1 MYTVE
6 GSAFGELS
14 LMYGKPRA
22 ASVIAKTQGTLW
34 CIGRAAFR
42 AVIMLG
48 KQDGDGLLEIYRS
61 IPVFKDLSLPT
72 LQRLCT
78 SAVEKT
84 FEKNSVLFTEETA
97 ADADWC
103 FAVIITG
110 VLRLI
115 AKGEGK
121 KRQLRAEFS
130 YFSTFELGTK
140 FSEARADGKLRMSC
154 VPAEVCRSVLGTE
167 GMAALRETVER
178 SKCKGKRIEVPKSIF
193 EVAENFRLTKQ
204 PDPARFAVEHPT
216 ALLGQFGYV
225 AQFKDT
231 TTQKLVSIKVSDIL
245 RFRIIFINSLTP
257 ILSVCY
263 CTAGG
268 GKGEERAAA
277 HGRAHAAGAQPA
289 GRHAQ
294 RGAPRTGRR
303 AGGLDAHAAGSHAG
317 REESICKTSIY
328 SCNTVFNIVLFITFR
343 LFCCCS
349 QLIYKDLYACDL
361 SVALSGGAIEAADKP
376 HYAACISSGLRA
388 VHEFGLLH
396 RFINASSVYV
406 TTSGTPK
413 VNQLNH

>member
-245 RFRIIFINSLTP
+245 DFAFIYQ
-257 ILSVCY
+257 LSHTLFVCMLLY
-263 CTAGG
+263 C
-268 GKGEERAAA
+268 RWW
-277 HGRAHAAGAQPA
+277 
-289 GRHAQ
+289 Q
-294 RGAPRTGRR
+294 RRR
-303 AGGLDAHAAGSHAG
+303 ARSCAWTGACCRSATCWPPCTTRRPPNWTTRRRPGCP
-317 REESICKTSIY
+317 RRWESCRTRRKY
-328 SCNTVFNIVLFITFR
+328 M
-343 LFCCCS
+343 
-349 QLIYKDLYACDL
+349 
-361 SVALSGGAIEAADKP
+361 
-376 HYAACISSGLRA
+376 
-388 VHEFGLLH
+388 
-396 RFINASSVYV
+396 
-406 TTSGTPK
+406 
-413 VNQLNH
+413 